1 MGSVHRERGPLA
13 RIGRHGRM
21 GWGCGRARPRSWREH
36 GPLARIW
43 SIQGEWIGECGRAAR
58 GPFQGAKP
66 PWSIFR
72 LFRPSRRSGGVE
84 HDPGG
89 TERRGRITAARPGG
103 LGGAQP
109 FRRVA
114 RRWNVSRSQKF
125 LFGCSATAP
134 SRRGTATCRSSWPT
148 SRWRAGPP
156 LAPRVQGGGDR
167 GGRRLTAAQAH
178 HGDARK
184 TPCRKGD
191 IPELEKG
198 DTSIRVD
205 TSCRGVDISA
215 CSPYVS
221 PDSPSTG
228 FLHDP
233 KRRRVVARQP

>member
-1 MGSVHRERGPLA
+1 MRAGRPRSWRERGPLA
-13 RIGRHGRM
+13 RI
-21 GWGCGRARPRSWREH
+21 
-36 GPLARIW
+36 W
-43 SIQGEWIGECGRAAR
+43 SILGEWIGECGRAAR

-66 PWSIFR
+66 LGRF
-72 LFRPSRRSGGVE
+72 SGSFA
-84 HDPGG
+84 
-89 TERRGRITAARPGG
+89 RRGEAAASSMTREEPSDAAGSRPHDRGPWG
-103 LGGAQP
+103 RTTVSSRGS
-109 FRRVA
+109 F

-125 LFGCSATAP
+125 LLGCSATAR

-221 PDSPSTG
+221 PNGPSTG